1 MKKLI
6 LVFLISVFSFYCNT
20 GKNSDNKDVFTALFA
35 IAAGSS
41 GGGVTGNGFSGN
53 ADSATTTPSSGNG
66 GVTGSHPTGT
76 EGTIPV
82 VTTPPSSDNGGT
94 SDTSG
99 NSGGTTGNAAA
110 TINLTSNLQKTQV
123 GDHYT
128 VYQALGTGSGTL
140 VQFAGHEHET
150 DPNKITV
157 QPVFQS
163 IWDRLKN
170 KYGKC
175 IYVGLSAG
183 QKVKPRYNEMRTY
196 IFNNVVGSISIVDLS
211 AGSLYGEF
219 LQEDAQ
225 ARGYSVIRVDIAGIS
240 KGIIFKGFAELLN
253 YLSLLLGQFIG
264 ANSIPPDWEDYLPE
278 SDLIAEV
285 QGLRKKNAGVK
296 NFCIAMDAF
305 NSGNDTLTSIE
316 SACSEIAPAN
326 QIILAGYH
334 DVNVSFG
341 SIRSVTETV
350 AYILENE
357 KSPDKQSYPLPVSWN
372 SGLSA
377 MIPVLLPA
385 LDGVSIQPT
394 SEGGVPGV
402 KANYNYAPWKVD
414 FSAKVTNINLAK
426 NLVEMSGDVV
436 VSNTAENKKIIAQNL
451 VGEVVYN
458 KENYA
463 KAGGTPRISGFE
475 NYAYYFRGTAKTTQQ
490 CYEFGFVRWCLALYE
505 QVPLTYIDVMEVKA
519 PVYIVSATLGIQDN
533 KNFRIGV
540 DISGHWQKDENFLF
554 VPIHRTIDV
563 SSPGLGIAYTNGYP
577 SITGVLS
584 IRGYGLGLD
593 DITTTCTFF
602 EKERTADY
610 VVFTSPQTIKANILG
625 ITIGESSCSAM
636 VGGDIKLPIIK

>member
-1 MKKLI
+1 M
-6 LVFLISVFSFYCNT
+6 
-20 GKNSDNKDVFTALFA
+20 G
-35 IAAGSS
+35 
-41 GGGVTGNGFSGN
+41 
-53 ADSATTTPSSGNG
+53 
-66 GVTGSHPTGT
+66 
-76 EGTIPV
+76 E
-82 VTTPPSSDNGGT
+82 
-94 SDTSG
+94 
-99 NSGGTTGNAAA
+99 
-110 TINLTSNLQKTQV
+110 
-123 GDHYT
+123 HYT
-128 VYQALGTGSGTL
+128 VYQALGTGTGTL
-140 VQFAGHEHET
+140 VQFAGHEHDP

-196 IFNNVVGSISIVDLS
+196 IFNNVVGSISVVDLS
-211 AGSLYGEF
+211 AGSLYGEL

-326 QIILAGYH
+326 QTILAGFH
-334 DVNVSFG
+334 DVNVSSG
-341 SIRSVTETV
+341 SIRAVTETV

-394 SEGGVPGV
+394 SEGGVPGI
-402 KANYNYAPWKVD
+402 KANYNSAPWKID
-414 FSAKVTNINLAK
+414 LNAKVTIVNLVK

-436 VSNTAENKKIIAQNL
+436 VTNTVENTKILAQSI

-490 CYEFGFVRWCLALYE
+490 CFDIFIIRYCIPVYE
-505 QVPLTYIDVMEVKA
+505 QAPLTYIDVMEVKA

-563 SSPGLGIAYTNGYP
+563 SSPELGIAYTNGYP
-577 SITGVLS
+577 SITGILRVV
-584 IRGYGLGLD
+584 GYGLGLD
-593 DITTTCTFF
+593 DITTSCTFI

-610 VVFTSPQTIKANILG
+610 IVFTSPQKIRANILG
-625 ITIGESSCSAM
+625 ITIGESSCSALI
-636 VGGDIKLPIIK
+636 GGDIKVPIIK